1 MKRNEGLDDMLYN
14 KGYPLGLISSGSVF
28 GVKCISTCDVMYA
41 FYFLIKERQIIST
54 FVKIRFE
61 FISTLFKSL
70 VKEQIRRSRRARL
83 NGIALLVCVG

>member
-1 MKRNEGLDDMLYN
+1 MICYN
-14 KGYPLGLISSGSVF
+14 KGYPLGLIGSASVF
-28 GVKCISTCDVMYA
+28 RVKSISTCDVMYP

-70 VKEQIRRSRRARL
+70 VRGTDTTKSES
-83 NGIALLVCVG
+83 

>member
-1 MKRNEGLDDMLYN
+1 MICYNE
-14 KGYPLGLISSGSVF
+14 GYPLRLISSGSVF
-28 GVKCISTCDVMYA
+28 GVKCISTCDVMHA

-70 VKEQIRRSRRARL
+70 VRGTDTTKSKS
-83 NGIALLVCVG
+83 